1 MKDKDLSSD
10 IPAEYTVWLIPL
22 FGIVMLIGAIQKW
35 KWVLQMQGTRSLGF
49 LYWLGH
55 SWEENEYRGGIILL
69 SIIIIICGLMLAF
82 LVK

>member
-35 KWVLQMQGTRSLGF
+35 KWVLQMQGTRPFGF
-49 LYWLGH
+49 LYWLGYL
-55 SWEENEYRGGIILL
+55 YRVGMILL
-69 SIIIIICGLMLAF
+69 SIIIIICGLLLAF
-82 LVK
+82 LM

>member
-1 MKDKDLSSD
+1 
-10 IPAEYTVWLIPL
+10 
-22 FGIVMLIGAIQKW
+22 
-35 KWVLQMQGTRSLGF
+35 MQGTRSLGF